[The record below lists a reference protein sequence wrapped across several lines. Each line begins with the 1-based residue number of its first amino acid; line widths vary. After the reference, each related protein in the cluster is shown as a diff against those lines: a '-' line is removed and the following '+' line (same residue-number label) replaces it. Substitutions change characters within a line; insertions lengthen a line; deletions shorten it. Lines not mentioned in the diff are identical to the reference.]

1 LDSWKRQD
9 HDQVTGT
16 FTKEWNMGRPRE
28 LTQAERDQLIARGYR
43 PLEIWVPDRENPAY
57 RAEAFRQ
64 AENAAHA
71 DAEDGVMDWVEAVT
85 SQDWDAL

>member
-1 LDSWKRQD
+1 
-9 HDQVTGT
+9 
-16 FTKEWNMGRPRE
+16 MGRPRE

-57 RAEAFRQ
+57 RAEASRQ
-64 AENAAHA
+64 AENAAKA
-71 DAEDGVMDWVEAVT
+71 DAEDSVMEWVEAVT